1 MVTMGS
7 MSEFGLL
14 EGGQDFM
21 MQGSYATDAAQV
33 SHEDVFRQV
42 DVPFGSDSGDTAKET
57 EDDIYDWIFEE
68 GPVDDNDE
76 EESAG
81 LDAENSVGM
90 EIFAEPNPLARASE
104 LETTV
109 DPSGDFFGSF
119 SFTDMDV
126 EAEIPQPQE
135 PMMAFEGANVFEAA
149 PSFLVNTSLASFSV
163 ENFSELLP
171 VASSHDANLDQDFLQ
186 FAVSAQ
192 SDASTEYSNPQ
203 PALVEELNE
212 DKLFDDL
219 ISKEFDALA
228 YQQELFDLNFAP
240 KNDAFGGAIT
250 HVLAGNKLRVN
261 TSGQLLDTIYE
272 MAEDVVESNA
282 EIFEQSDSSFNEPSD
297 LSLVYPNTISFDK
310 MFQTETMAAVLGVGF
325 SPDESM
331 LDDEPEYIHTA
342 ACGGDA
348 EDLVPAFDT
357 ENNAQYL
364 FSVPRSFEGDF
375 LSKNPVESA
384 GFDVK
389 IRQLAGLNKG
399 LNLDELIGQQ
409 ACINTQTAIKA
420 AVAKGRKKGPQ
431 SPRIPTASASS
442 SASLSTA
449 RVTKPLGA
457 KPKKPRRVKRM
468 FDYSQANVN
477 TIEVPCPELQKIM
490 VTRAEL
496 IEVCGDQFDWEKA
509 KEGEIN
515 RRRFVRGSLDGLAG
529 LHPNVAYEKNP
540 LFGLSRPYQQE
551 FTRVELDPTTGVPI
565 METRSGLC
573 CYCEDLH
580 FYELKNSCYSQHM
593 SHSHGVYTDNSL
605 APDAIIPG
613 DYNLSKKFTPG
624 RKTIPHARDRPG
636 VVCPACLDV
645 VEIRCW
651 KSTLEKKPLSN
662 YLRHFKDQHRVE
674 SNKDTFVD
682 LQAGG

>member
-1 MVTMGS
+1 MMFPVKST
-7 MSEFGLL
+7 FLL
-14 EGGQDFM
+14 A
-21 MQGSYATDAAQV
+21 SASA
-33 SHEDVFRQV
+33 SSPRRQKMT
-42 DVPFGSDSGDTAKET
+42 F
-57 EDDIYDWIFEE
+57 DWIFEE
-68 GPVDDNDE
+68 GPVDDDDE

-81 LDAENSVGM
+81 SNAENSVGI
-90 EIFAEPNPLARASE
+90 EVFAEPNPLARGTE
-104 LETTV
+104 LETRV
-109 DPSGDFFGSF
+109 DPAGDFFDSF
-119 SFTDMDV
+119 SFTNMDV
-126 EAEIPQPQE
+126 EAEISQPQE
-135 PMMAFEGANVFEAA
+135 SMMAFEGANVFEAA
-149 PSFLVNTSLASFSV
+149 PSFLVNTSLASLSA

-171 VASSHDANLDQDFLQ
+171 VADSHDANLDSDFLQ
-186 FAVSAQ
+186 FAVPAHL
-192 SDASTEYSNPQ
+192 DALTEYPNPQ
-203 PALVEELNE
+203 PASIQESNQ

-240 KNDAFGGAIT
+240 KNDAFGGAIS
-250 HVLAGNKLRVN
+250 HVLAGNKQRFN
-261 TSGQLLDTIYE
+261 AGGQLLETIHE

-282 EIFEQSDSSFNEPSD
+282 EIFEQSDSSFNESSD

-310 MFQTETMAAVLGVGF
+310 MFQTETMAAVLGAGF
-325 SPDESM
+325 LQDESM
-331 LDDEPEYIHTA
+331 LDDEPEYTHTV
-342 ACGGDA
+342 ACGDA
-348 EDLVPAFDT
+348 GDLVYAFDT
-357 ENNAQYL
+357 EKNAQSL
-364 FSVPRSFEGDF
+364 SSVPRSFEGNT
-375 LSKNPVESA
+375 LLESPVESV

-389 IRQLAGLNKG
+389 IRQLAALNKG
-399 LNLDELIGQQ
+399 LNLDESIGQQ
-409 ACINTQTAIKA
+409 AGINTQTAIKA
-420 AVAKGRKKGPQ
+420 AVAQGRKKGPQ
-431 SPRIPTASASS
+431 SPRIPTPSASIPGTS
-442 SASLSTA
+442 STA
-449 RVTKPLGA
+449 RVTKPSGP
-457 KPKKPRRVKRM
+457 KPKKPRRVKRV
-468 FDYSQANVN
+468 FEYSKANVK

-490 VTRAEL
+490 ITQAEL
-496 IEVCGDQFDWEKA
+496 IEVCGDQFDAEKA

-515 RRRFVRGSLDGLAG
+515 RRRFVRGSLNGLAG

-540 LFGLSRPYQQE
+540 LFDLSRPYQQE
-551 FTRVELDPTTGVPI
+551 FTRVDLNPATGVPI

-645 VEIRCW
+645 VEVRCW
-651 KSTLEKKPLSN
+651 KSTSEKKPLSN

-674 SNKDTFVD
+674 SNKDTFVN

>member
-7 MSEFGLL
+7 MSEFGLSM
-14 EGGQDFM
+14 EGQDFM

-33 SHEDVFRQV
+33 SHEDVFGQT
-42 DVPFGSDSGDTAKET
+42 DVSFGSSSGDPAKET

-81 LDAENSVGM
+81 SDAENSAGM
-90 EIFAEPNPLARASE
+90 EIVAEPNSLSRGTE

-109 DPSGDFFGSF
+109 DPSGDFFDSF

-126 EAEIPQPQE
+126 EAEIPQPQKS
-135 PMMAFEGANVFEAA
+135 MMAFEGANVSEAA

-171 VASSHDANLDQDFLQ
+171 VADTPGANLDQEFLQ
-186 FAVSAQ
+186 FAFHAQ
-192 SDASTEYSNPQ
+192 SDASTKYPNPQ
-203 PALVEELNE
+203 PALVQESKE

-250 HVLAGNKLRVN
+250 HVLAGNKQRFN
-261 TSGQLLDTIYE
+261 AGGQLLETIYE

-310 MFQTETMAAVLGVGF
+310 MFQTETMAAILGVGIL
-325 SPDESM
+325 PDESI
-331 LDDEPEYIHTA
+331 LDDEPEYTHTV
-342 ACGGDA
+342 ACGGA
-348 EDLVPAFDT
+348 AGDLVTASETDQ
-357 ENNAQYL
+357 NAQYL
-364 FSVPRSFEGDF
+364 SSVPRSFEGDF
-375 LSKNPVESA
+375 LSKSPVESA

-389 IRQLAGLNKG
+389 IRKLAALNKG
-399 LNLDELIGQQ
+399 LNLDESIGQQ
-409 ACINTQTAIKA
+409 ACINTQTAIKGA
-420 AVAKGRKKGPQ
+420 MAKGRKKGPQ
-431 SPRIPTASASS
+431 SPRIPTASASALTS
-442 SASLSTA
+442 SSTA
-449 RVTKPLGA
+449 RVTKPSGA
-457 KPKKPRRVKRM
+457 TPKKPRRVKRV
-468 FDYSQANVN
+468 FDYSKANVN

-490 VTRAEL
+490 ITQAEL
-496 IEVCGDQFDWEKA
+496 IEVCGDQFDEEKA

-515 RRRFVRGSLDGLAG
+515 RRRFVRKSLDGLAG

-540 LFGLSRPYQQE
+540 LFHLSRPYQQE
-551 FTRVELDPTTGVPI
+551 FTRVELNPTTGVPI
-565 METRSGLC
+565 METRSGIC

-593 SHSHGVYTDNSL
+593 SHSHGVYTDNTL

-645 VEIRCW
+645 IEVRCW
-651 KSTLEKKPLSN
+651 KSTSEKKPLSN

-674 SNKDTFVD
+674 SNKESFVD

>member
-14 EGGQDFM
+14 MEGQDFM
-21 MQGSYATDAAQV
+21 MQGSYATDTAQV
-33 SHEDVFRQV
+33 SFEDVFGQT
-42 DVPFGSDSGDTAKET
+42 DVPFGSGSGDPAKET

-68 GPVDDNDE
+68 GPVDDDDE

-81 LDAENSVGM
+81 SDAENSVEM
-90 EIFAEPNPLARASE
+90 EVFAEPNSLSRGTE

-109 DPSGDFFGSF
+109 APAGDFFDSF

-149 PSFLVNTSLASFSV
+149 PSFLVNTSLASLSA
-163 ENFSELLP
+163 ENFPELLP
-171 VASSHDANLDQDFLQ
+171 VADSHDANLDFLQ
-186 FAVSAQ
+186 FAVPAHL
-192 SDASTEYSNPQ
+192 DASTEYPNPQ
-203 PALVEELNE
+203 PASVQESNQ

-228 YQQELFDLNFAP
+228 YQHELFDLNFAP
-240 KNDAFGGAIT
+240 KNDAFGGAIN
-250 HVLAGNKLRVN
+250 HVLAGNKSRVN
-261 TSGQLLDTIYE
+261 TSGQLLETIYE

-282 EIFEQSDSSFNEPSD
+282 EVYEQSDFSFNESSD

-331 LDDEPEYIHTA
+331 LDDESAYTHTV
-342 ACGGDA
+342 ACGDA
-348 EDLVPAFDT
+348 GDLVSASSETDK
-357 ENNAQYL
+357 NAQYL
-364 FSVPRSFEGDF
+364 SSVPRSFEGNF
-375 LSKNPVESA
+375 LSKSPVESA
-384 GFDVK
+384 GFDFQ
-389 IRQLAGLNKG
+389 IRQLAALNKDLEPG
-399 LNLDELIGQQ
+399 VSIGQQ
-409 ACINTQTAIKA
+409 ACINTQTAIKGA
-420 AVAKGRKKGPQ
+420 MAKGRKKGPQ
-431 SPRIPTASASS
+431 SPRNPTTSASIPGS
-442 SASLSTA
+442 SSTA

-457 KPKKPRRVKRM
+457 KPKKPRRVKRV
-468 FDYSQANVN
+468 FDYSQANVK

-490 VTRAEL
+490 ITRAEL
-496 IEVCGDQFDWEKA
+496 IEVCGDQFDAEKA

-540 LFGLSRPYQQE
+540 LFDLSRPYQQE
-551 FTRVELDPTTGVPI
+551 FTRVELDPTTGVSI
-565 METRSGLC
+565 METRSALC

-645 VEIRCW
+645 VEVRCW
-651 KSTLEKKPLSN
+651 KSTSEKKPLSN

-674 SNKDTFVD
+674 SNNESFVN